1 MSGDNYY
8 LDTSV
13 ILPYYRQEAKSSA
26 IQNLLISLAPPLMIS
41 SLTKV
46 EFASALARWVRMYEL
61 TDSQADLIQATFDQD
76 IQSGLFSV
84 TAVEASQYNLAEKWI
99 SKRATSIIRTLDA
112 IHLACSHSLGATMI
126 TSDTILAHAADILGL
141 QTRLV

>member
-8 LDTSV
+8 LDTSA

-46 EFASALARWVRMYEL
+46 EFASALARWVRMDEL

-99 SKRATSIIRTLDA
+99 SKRATSIRTLDA